1 MQVTGQKVDMV
12 QNFTPKGMRVVVT
25 RVKVDPK
32 AKLGEIFKTG
42 DKIKVTGWSKGK
54 GFTGAMKR
62 WGFKG
67 GPRTHGQS
75 DRKRAPGS
83 IGQGTDPGRV
93 FPGKK
98 MPGRSGGA
106 RVTIKGLS
114 IFKIDD
120 ENHLLMIKG
129 LVPGPRNGRLIVKGI
144 KKEKKND

>member
-1 MQVTGQKVDMV
+1 MQIIGQKIDMV
-12 QNFTPKGMRVVVT
+12 QKFTPKGLRVVVT

-32 AKLGEIFKTG
+32 AKLEEIFKAG

-106 RVTIKGLS
+106 RVTSRGLS
-114 IFKIDD
+114 IFKVDD